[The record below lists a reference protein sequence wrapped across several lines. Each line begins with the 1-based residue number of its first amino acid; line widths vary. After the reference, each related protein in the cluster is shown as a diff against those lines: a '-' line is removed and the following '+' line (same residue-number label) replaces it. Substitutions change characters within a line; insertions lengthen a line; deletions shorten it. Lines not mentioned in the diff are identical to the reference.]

1 MGRKYTIPEKVLEKT
16 WAGLETGEYPV
27 EMGLVTVPFPETS
40 RVEVLLNDWIDA
52 GAEPVEAEGLIGLMQ
67 ERGWPSG
74 LTKKVIK
81 EAQVRGVVVKESRS
95 LAKRE
100 KLIGRLLRRMEE

>member
-1 MGRKYTIPEKVLEKT
+1 
-16 WAGLETGEYPV
+16 
-27 EMGLVTVPFPETS
+27 MGLVIVPFPETG
-40 RVEVLLNDWIDA
+40 RVEVLLNDWIET
-52 GAEPVEAEGLIGLMQ
+52 GAEPVGAEGLIHLMQ

-81 EAQVRGVVVKESRS
+81 EAQARGVVVKESRS